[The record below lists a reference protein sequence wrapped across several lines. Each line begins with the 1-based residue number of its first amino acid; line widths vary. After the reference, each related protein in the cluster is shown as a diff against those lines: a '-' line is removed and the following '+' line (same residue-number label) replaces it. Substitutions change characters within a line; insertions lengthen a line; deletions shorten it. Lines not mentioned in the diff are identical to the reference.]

1 MVNTQSVLHN
11 LALRSISVKDRNSH
25 SWFIY
30 IDKILHKYDLPSLS
44 DLLCL
49 RPASGPWKRYIH
61 ARVSNY
67 CLADL
72 QDQARLK
79 SSLRVLCLD
88 RCRIGKPHQVWQN
101 IHTNLDIRRAT
112 LKAKILCDVYI
123 LQSHRSNFNQYKTD
137 PSCRL
142 CGDGIED
149 RNHFLLTCSALS
161 AIRSK
166 HVASLYQLHPVL
178 SANLLLESSRIP
190 SQVSEAFERESQK
203 LIHRLHEARTS
214 MLLTIP

>member
-1 MVNTQSVLHN
+1 MAPTDYPRYLSPDISHLHPAPHAVWSGVIASETVPSNPSGEDPPEISQMYPRTVSEVTIPGIYLLLGEMTLEARLHIKMLTFLQSILVNTQSVLHN
-11 LALRSISVKDRNSH
+11 LALRSISMKDRNSH

-30 IDKILHKYDLPSLS
+30 IDKILHKYDFPSLS

-88 RCRIGKPHQVWQN
+88 RCRIGKPHQVWQ
-101 IHTNLDIRRAT
+101 I
-112 LKAKILCDVYI
+112 YI
-123 LQSHRSNFNQYKTD
+123 LT
-137 PSCRL
+137 
-142 CGDGIED
+142 
-149 RNHFLLTCSALS
+149 
-161 AIRSK
+161 
-166 HVASLYQLHPVL
+166 
-178 SANLLLESSRIP
+178 
-190 SQVSEAFERESQK
+190 
-203 LIHRLHEARTS
+203 
-214 MLLTIP
+214 